1 MSLLK
6 ATRPSGTSHRG
17 QHRHRRAELV
27 NVLEACRFLV
37 CGEGWGGEGL
47 RCWALRFQHRELQ
60 ATHTKDG
67 RHTKSQTCD
76 AVSAAVVCCL
86 TGLTVLL
93 WGGMLGLAFART
105 TRFQNKNKENT
116 HRKGSEIT
124 QACWSTLGEQ
134 WLPCVTLHWPLQR
147 AAQARVT
154 EPHM

>member
-76 AVSAAVVCCL
+76 AVSAAVVCCFD
-86 TGLTVLL
+86 GAYSPVVG
-93 WGGMLGLAFART
+93 WDVGLGLCQDHAFSKQEQGKHT
-105 TRFQNKNKENT
+105 
-116 HRKGSEIT
+116 SEGIRDH
-124 QACWSTLGEQ
+124 ASMLVNFRRAMAALCDVALA
-134 WLPCVTLHWPLQR
+134 VT
-147 AAQARVT
+147 ASCT
-154 EPHM
+154 GKSY